1 MASVG
6 DVELWELAARE
17 HIRDTLARYTWSG
30 DAGKIDDL
38 ALTFA
43 PDGVLEIRGEEP
55 LRGRDAIAARL
66 GGVATT
72 PVAPGVKRIVRHNL
86 ANIRFTAVS
95 AERAAVSSYFTVV
108 TEIGL
113 DHYGRYRDEFA
124 RVGDQWLI
132 THRFVSTDWAAP
144 NSTMVG

>member
-1 MASVG
+1 MRSARMAS
-6 DVELWELAARE
+6 A
-17 HIRDTLARYTWSG
+17 SG
-30 DAGKIDDL
+30 VS
-38 ALTFA
+38 T
-43 PDGVLEIRGEEP
+43 
-55 LRGRDAIAARL
+55 
-66 GGVATT
+66 VATI
-72 PVAPGVKRIVRHNL
+72 PVASGVKRIVRHNL

-95 AERAAVSSYFTVV
+95 PERAAVSSYFTVV